1 MTEPVR
7 GDAPFRHRGVVEGF
21 YGTPLSAED
30 RSWLVERMGAWGMNV
45 YLHAPKDDP
54 RHRAEWRDPY
64 PADEMRAFADLVA
77 AGARAGVKV
86 GFAISPGLSIEYASA
101 ADRAALASKFAGFRE
116 IGARWFGL
124 ALDDVPSALV
134 HAADQRAFGSLAD
147 AHIAL
152 AHEIATSLGDDTT
165 LWVVPTDYL
174 GVESTDYLEEL
185 GTRLDARIE
194 VGWTGRTVV
203 SPEIRA
209 VEAAARAATLRRPVL
224 LWDNV
229 PVSDGPMRPMLHL
242 APYAGRD
249 AGLKEHASGVLLNPM
264 ERIRASAPTLAT
276 AARYLADPA
285 GYDPE
290 AAWQDALA
298 ETGAGAPEAFA
309 LFAAAHRFSAT
320 TPNQRDTEL
329 EAAIDALEVCLRGE
343 RESKRERAEL
353 DRLLTAR
360 AGVEP
365 ALRNDL
371 EDARLRSEIEPWIVS
386 HATETR
392 RMRAALRALD
402 LFFGDGARSEQVLA
416 FFAMQGALSR
426 ETLPAQASYGPRR
439 VLYPQLVSMRDDAM
453 GFGADP
459 ALYTDACLSDALVRI
474 VERVALGRYGS

>member
-1 MTEPVR
+1 MTD
-7 GDAPFRHRGVVEGF
+7 GSASPFRHRGVVEGF
-21 YGTPLSAED
+21 YGTPLSRED
-30 RSWLVERMGAWGMNV
+30 RRWLVERMGAWGMNV
-45 YLHAPKDDP
+45 YLYAPKDDP
-54 RHRAEWRDPY
+54 RHRAQWRDAY

-77 AGARAGVKV
+77 LGERVGVSV
-86 GFAISPGLSIEYASA
+86 GFAISPGLSIEYSSA
-101 ADRAALASKFAGFRE
+101 ADRAALVAKFAGFRE

-124 ALDDVPSALV
+124 ALDDVPSTLV
-134 HAADQRAFGSLAD
+134 HAADQRAFDSLAA
-147 AHIAL
+147 AHTTL
-152 AHEIATSLGDDTT
+152 AHEVAASLGDDAT

-174 GVESTDYLEEL
+174 GVAATDYLEALGAEL
-185 GTRLDARIE
+185 DPRIE

-209 VEAAARAATLRRPVL
+209 SEAAARAATLRRPVL

-242 APYAGRD
+242 APYSGRD
-249 AGLKEHASGVLLNPM
+249 PGLAEHASGVLLNPM

-285 GYDPE
+285 HYDAELAWRE
-290 AAWQDALA
+290 AVA
-298 ETGAGAPEAFA
+298 ECGAGASEAFA

-320 TPNQRDTEL
+320 TPGECDAEL
-329 EAAIDALEVCLRGE
+329 EAAIGALEDALRRGDA
-343 RESKRERAEL
+343 KRERADL
-353 DRLLTAR
+353 ARLLDAR
-360 AGVEP
+360 SVVAS
-365 ALRNDL
+365 ALRDHL
-371 EDARLRSEIEPWIVS
+371 EDEQLRSELEPWIAS

-392 RMRAALRALD
+392 RMQAALRALD
-402 LFFGDGARSEQVLA
+402 AFFAGGARSEQVLA

-459 ALYTDACLSDALVRI
+459 VLYTDACLADAFVALVERI
-474 VERVALGRYGS
+474 ALERYGS